1 MGVLAEPIAPSTS
14 RWWRF
19 TGYEVVEGSIRPAPA
34 AELVEYDPW
43 EDYLSARGRGVDRV
57 PPYQS
62 LLRLTEGLTTEELK
76 LLFSGEAVPVEL
88 GDKREKELLRWC
100 SRHGLLGIVPHLYS
114 ALRLPIAV
122 VAARW
127 HSNGAESWKV
137 LFDLTVFQR
146 THDGWI
152 TRPMRFEA
160 GGDEAVRVAES
171 LLASSRLV
179 PVDIGEN
186 AGDFAPSGAD
196 MFRGQLSPEELR
208 EFVHHTEVL
217 DETWK
222 DLRAESWLSGPHRV
236 LRGAV
241 NVTELLDDFF
251 PNLEGDRPARPLSPD
266 FWATYAEPVS
276 LFMHWAVRLK
286 LAIET
291 LRGNE
296 RAGLWSALVGRPLE
310 PDFGRLVLD
319 RLLEPISPVIEERGP
334 GEGYRLGWSTPSLLA
349 GLGMMITLDLVE
361 GRRVHVCEACSTVFL
376 SRAYQVKFCSDR
388 CANRIRM
395 RRRRER
401 ERQSQEERSAGKEER
416 R

>member
-1 MGVLAEPIAPSTS
+1 
-14 RWWRF
+14 
-19 TGYEVVEGSIRPAPA
+19 
-34 AELVEYDPW
+34 
-43 EDYLSARGRGVDRV
+43 
-57 PPYQS
+57 
-62 LLRLTEGLTTEELK
+62 
-76 LLFSGEAVPVEL
+76 
-88 GDKREKELLRWC
+88 
-100 SRHGLLGIVPHLYS
+100 
-114 ALRLPIAV
+114 
-122 VAARW
+122 
-127 HSNGAESWKV
+127 
-137 LFDLTVFQR
+137 
-146 THDGWI
+146 
-152 TRPMRFEA
+152 
-160 GGDEAVRVAES
+160 
-171 LLASSRLV
+171 
-179 PVDIGEN
+179 
-186 AGDFAPSGAD
+186 

-401 ERQSQEERSAGKEER
+401 ERQSREERSAGKEER

>member
-1 MGVLAEPIAPSTS
+1 M
-14 RWWRF
+14 
-19 TGYEVVEGSIRPAPA
+19 
-34 AELVEYDPW
+34 
-43 EDYLSARGRGVDRV
+43 
-57 PPYQS
+57 
-62 LLRLTEGLTTEELK
+62 
-76 LLFSGEAVPVEL
+76 
-88 GDKREKELLRWC
+88 
-100 SRHGLLGIVPHLYS
+100 
-114 ALRLPIAV
+114 
-122 VAARW
+122 
-127 HSNGAESWKV
+127 
-137 LFDLTVFQR
+137 
-146 THDGWI
+146 
-152 TRPMRFEA
+152 
-160 GGDEAVRVAES
+160 
-171 LLASSRLV
+171 
-179 PVDIGEN
+179 
-186 AGDFAPSGAD
+186 
-196 MFRGQLSPEELR
+196 
-208 EFVHHTEVL
+208 
-217 DETWK
+217 
-222 DLRAESWLSGPHRV
+222 
-236 LRGAV
+236 
-241 NVTELLDDFF
+241 TELLDDFF

-291 LRGNE
+291 LRGSE

-334 GEGYRLGWSTPSLLA
+334 EEGYRLGWSTPSLLA